1 MEEYLIDNIISP
13 EAEKQLSS
21 LSKTITELASNIESL
36 NNIPKA
42 TKDNSSNKEFD
53 SAAKSAAAFEME
65 LKKLKTVREEDYKNT
80 LMIRAERQKE
90 IDALKIELGI
100 TQKRSQAIRQ
110 STQATQEEIV
120 SKQASNNV
128 KKLNAI
134 ATSEEVTELQRL
146 TAQMKLAEIE
156 MQKEFNPALTQ
167 QSQRFT
173 ELSGRHAQL
182 QKAYNVTS
190 QATGVMGRQMNSAYG
205 STFQLTQVMR
215 ELPNFAISSRI
226 GFMSLSNNLPMLIDS
241 FKLLSEQV
249 DSVGKKLG
257 NIGAL
262 KQFAKSLLSLNT
274 IMIVASTLLV
284 LYGDKIVDFTEKL
297 LTGKNMMDDFSDT
310 SRMLIKVIDK
320 QTGVI
325 GTNVVGVEQLGV
337 VIKKYQKTGE
347 SANWIIEKT
356 NELFGE
362 QYGKVKKVGDAI
374 ELYNKH
380 ALDLINWSIKMEA
393 AMGYVKQA
401 SDAIL
406 LANSATA
413 SISQIKNNLLLNDEE
428 VTYAQGL
435 AQKYINV
442 IIREGKKSGVS
453 AAETMKDLLEKGD
466 VGGTF
471 FSRNIMSEGDEKS
484 ALQSIA
490 RFTTSLKNA
499 GHQITQSQTESLVFE
514 QMRLLIANARYS
526 KSKEYAEQLMPEQFA
541 KENKN
546 KNESIKSARD
556 IFVAREFYD
565 RERAQ
570 MLMDMNRLEEM
581 YNNTMLDGTINSYE
595 KRLEAAK
602 RYYFDASYLIAIDRK
617 TALESSDEKTKKELR
632 NIDKINQANLK
643 KFGSS
648 SPEGTK
654 SQEQYNVAKAT
665 ILENSRLNQLKINDE
680 YNQKEL
686 EQEDKFI
693 QTNFKIAQDKYKKD
707 VELLEI
713 SEKDKLYLIE
723 KNYKEQQ
730 NILKSKGTGETF
742 VSGVTGYSKDTSI
755 QETKLKYD
763 SEREKLNLTIE
774 TLNKEKE
781 AAIEMQKT
789 IEKSNIESIYRQK
802 KEEIDAQIAVLNIKA
817 NAALASG
824 DTESYKKYNAEST
837 NLTAGESVL
846 ESTKNAALAE
856 VDIQSVKTE
865 EILKL
870 ETELAEKKKE
880 LNKNSAEETA
890 AITQAATEQ
899 MAIAQIE
906 MFKNVYSNMKE
917 TISAFYD
924 AYYKQL
930 DDQRDYFSEVEEDK
944 LNEIQLKA
952 DAGVTINEESAK
964 AGLSVSEQASEQEA
978 KTKAYYAS
986 IQKKLDKD
994 EKEAKKKQF
1003 LLNQSFTIAEIWL
1016 KFAEAQMGFT
1026 ASAASM
1032 GVAAPAWIAAMTAI
1046 NLATAISS
1054 TALAAAQTI
1063 PYFKDGGIMEK
1074 SGKAVLGDGGISE
1087 LVLNP
1092 NGEIFVS
1099 DNKPTIYDLEKGAK
1113 IFPDAAK
1120 VDIDNIIGDSNRKI
1134 IIKNEDDKLL
1144 KEIRMT
1150 NTLLKRQK
1158 STNFYGMPL
1167 IEQMNSK
1174 EKINKRKRGLL

>member
-65 LKKLKTVREEDYKNT
+65 LKKLQSVREEDYKNI
-80 LMIRAERQKE
+80 LMTRAERQKE
-90 IDALKIELGI
+90 IDALKTELGI
-100 TQKRSQAIRQ
+100 TQKKSQAIRQ

-120 SKQASNNV
+120 SKQALNNI

-146 TAQMKLAEIE
+146 VAQMKLAEIE
-156 MQKEFNPALTQ
+156 MQKEFNPSLKQ

-182 QKAYNVTS
+182 QKAYNITS

-205 STFQLTQVMR
+205 STFQLTQIMR

-249 DSVGKKLG
+249 DSAGKKLG

-284 LYGDKIVDFTEKL
+284 LFGDKIVDFAGKL

-325 GTNVVGVEQLGV
+325 GTNVLGVEQLGV

-362 QYGKVKKVGDAI
+362 QYGKVKNVSDAI
-374 ELYNKH
+374 ALYNKH

-406 LANSATA
+406 LTNSATA
-413 SISQIKNNLLLNDEE
+413 SISQIKNNFLLNDGE

-435 AQKYINV
+435 AQKYINTM
-442 IIREGKKSGVS
+442 IREGKKSGVS
-453 AAETMKDLLEKGD
+453 AAETMKNLLEKGD

-499 GHQITQSQTESLVFE
+499 GHQINQDQVESLVFE

-526 KSKEYAEQLMPEQFA
+526 KAKEYAEQLMPEQFA
-541 KENKN
+541 KQKANDK
-546 KNESIKSARD
+546 ESIKSARD

-581 YNNTMLDGTINSYE
+581 YNETMLDGTINSYE

-730 NILKSKGTGETF
+730 NILKSKGTGEAF
-742 VSGVTGYSKDTSI
+742 MSGVTGYSKDTSI

-763 SEREKLNLTIE
+763 SKREELNTAIE

-781 AAIEMQKT
+781 AAIETQKT

-802 KEEIDAQIAVLNIKA
+802 KAEIDAQIAVLNIKA
-817 NAALASG
+817 KAALSSG

-837 NLTAGESVL
+837 DLTASESVL
-846 ESTKNAALAE
+846 ESTKNEALAE
-856 VDIQSVKTE
+856 VDVQSVKTE
-865 EILKL
+865 AILKL
-870 ETELAEKKKE
+870 EGDLAEKKKQ
-880 LNKNSAEETA
+880 LSRNSAEETA

-899 MAIAQIE
+899 MAVAQIE

-924 AYYKQL
+924 AYYQQL
-930 DDQRDYFSEVEEDK
+930 DEQRDYFSEVEEDK

-952 DAGVTINEESAK
+952 DAGATINEESAK
-964 AGLSVSEQASEQEA
+964 AGLSVSEQAAEEEA

-986 IQKKLDKD
+986 VQKKLDKD

-1003 LLNQSFTIAEIWL
+1003 LLNQSFTVAEIWL

-1026 ASAASM
+1026 ASASSM

-1054 TALAAAQTI
+1054 SALAAAQTI

-1074 SGKAVLGDGGISE
+1074 KGKAVLGDGGISE
-1087 LVLNP
+1087 MVLNP
-1092 NGEIFVS
+1092 NGEIFFS
-1099 DNKPTIYDLEKGAK
+1099 DNKPTVYDLEKGAK

-1120 VDIDNIIGDSNRKI
+1120 VDIDNIIGNSNRKI

-1158 STNFYGMPL
+1158 SSVFYGMPL

-1174 EKINKRKRGLL
+1174 ERINKRKRGLL

>member
-21 LSKTITELASNIESL
+21 LSKTITELASNLESL

-65 LKKLKTVREEDYKNT
+65 LKKLQTIREEDYKNT

-146 TAQMKLAEIE
+146 VAQMKLAEIE
-156 MQKEFNPALTQ
+156 MQKEFNPALKQ

-182 QKAYNVTS
+182 QKAYNITS

-205 STFQLTQVMR
+205 STFQLTQIMR

-257 NIGAL
+257 NMGAL

-274 IMIVASTLLV
+274 IMVVASTLLV
-284 LYGDKIVDFTEKL
+284 LYGDKIVDFAEKL

-325 GTNVVGVEQLGV
+325 GTNVLGVEQLGV

-362 QYGKVKKVGDAI
+362 QYGKVNNVVDAI
-374 ELYNKH
+374 ALYNKH

-406 LANSATA
+406 LTNSATA
-413 SISQIKNNLLLNDEE
+413 SISQIKNNFLLNDGE

-435 AQKYINV
+435 AQKYINTM
-442 IIREGKKSGVS
+442 IREGKKSGVS
-453 AAETMKDLLEKGD
+453 AAETMKNLLEKGD

-499 GHQITQSQTESLVFE
+499 GHQINQSQTESLVFE

-526 KSKEYAEQLMPEQFA
+526 KAKEYAEQLMPEQFA
-541 KENKN
+541 KQKQNDK
-546 KNESIKSARD
+546 ESIKSARD

-654 SQEQYNVAKAT
+654 SQEQYNVAKET

-730 NILKSKGTGETF
+730 NILKSKGTRETF

-763 SEREKLNLTIE
+763 AEREKLNITIE

-789 IEKSNIESIYRQK
+789 IEKANIESIYRQK

-817 NAALASG
+817 NAALESG
-824 DTESYKKYNAEST
+824 DTESYKKYSAEST

-856 VDIQSVKTE
+856 VDVESVKTE

-870 ETELAEKKKE
+870 EKELAEKKKA
-880 LNKNSAEETA
+880 LNINSAEETA

-899 MAIAQIE
+899 MAVAQIE

-924 AYYKQL
+924 AYYQQL
-930 DDQRDYFSEVEEDK
+930 DDQRDYYSEVEEDK
-944 LNEIQLKA
+944 LNELQLKA

-964 AGLSVSEQASEQEA
+964 AGLSVSEQASEEEA

-986 IQKKLDKD
+986 VQKKIDKD

-1054 TALAAAQTI
+1054 SALAAAQTI

-1074 SGKAVLGDGGISE
+1074 SGKAVLGDGGLSE

-1099 DNKPTIYDLEKGAK
+1099 ENKPTVYDLEKGAK

-1120 VDIDNIIGDSNRKI
+1120 VDIDNIIGNSNRKI

-1158 STNFYGMPL
+1158 SANFYGMPL

>member
-1 MEEYLIDNIISP
+1 MEEYLIDNVISP

-21 LSKTITELASNIESL
+21 LSKTITELASNLESL

-65 LKKLKTVREEDYKNT
+65 LKKLQTVREEDYKNT

-100 TQKRSQAIRQ
+100 TQKRSQAVRQ

-146 TAQMKLAEIE
+146 NAQMKLAEIE
-156 MQKEFNPALTQ
+156 MQKEFNPAIAQ

-182 QKAYNVTS
+182 QKAYNVTA

-249 DSVGKKLG
+249 DAAGKKLG
-257 NIGAL
+257 NTGAL
-262 KQFAKSLLSLNT
+262 KTFAKSLLSLNT
-274 IMIVASTLLV
+274 IMIVASTLLI
-284 LYGDKIVDFTEKL
+284 LFGDKIIDFAGKL
-297 LTGKNMMDDFSDT
+297 LTGRDMIEDFSDT
-310 SRMLIKVIDK
+310 SRMIISVLEK

-325 GTNVVGVEQLGV
+325 GTNVVGIEQLGV
-337 VIKKYQKTGE
+337 VIKKHQKTGE

-356 NELFGE
+356 NELFGD
-362 QYGKVKKVGDAI
+362 QYGKVNKVSEAI

-401 SDAIL
+401 SDAII

-413 SISQIKNNLLLNDEE
+413 STSQVKKNLLLNDEE
-428 VTYAQGL
+428 VKYAQGL
-435 AQKYINV
+435 AQKYINTM
-442 IIREGKKSGVS
+442 IREGKKSGVS

-471 FSRNIMSEGDEKS
+471 FSRNIMSEGDEKV
-484 ALQSIA
+484 ALGSIA
-490 RFTTSLKNA
+490 RFTTMLKNA
-499 GHQITQSQTESLVFE
+499 GHQINQSQTESLVFE

-526 KSKEYAEQLMPEQFA
+526 KAKEYAEQLMPEQFA
-541 KENKN
+541 KQKQNDK
-546 KNESIKSARD
+546 ESIKSARD

-654 SQEQYNVAKAT
+654 SQEQYNVAKET

-730 NILKSKGTGETF
+730 NILKSKGTRETF

-763 SEREKLNLTIE
+763 AEREKLNITIE

-789 IEKSNIESIYRQK
+789 IEKANIESIYRQK

-817 NAALASG
+817 NAALESG
-824 DTESYKKYNAEST
+824 DTESYKKYSAEST

-856 VDIQSVKTE
+856 VDVASVKTE

-870 ETELAEKKKE
+870 EKELAEKKKA
-880 LNKNSAEETA
+880 LNINSAEETA

-899 MAIAQIE
+899 MAVAQTE

-924 AYYKQL
+924 AYYQQL
-930 DDQRDYFSEVEEDK
+930 DDQRDYYSEVEEDK
-944 LNEIQLKA
+944 LNELQLKA

-964 AGLSVSEQASEQEA
+964 AGLSVSEQASEEEA

-986 IQKKLDKD
+986 VQKKLDKD

-1054 TALAAAQTI
+1054 TALASAQTI

-1074 SGKAVLGDGGISE
+1074 RGKAVLGDGGLSE

-1099 DNKPTIYDLEKGAK
+1099 ENKPTVYDLEKGAK

-1120 VDIDNIIGDSNRKI
+1120 VDIDNIIGNSNRKI

-1158 STNFYGMPL
+1158 SANFYGMPL